1 MFQFPKRAAEC
12 CYRFSA
18 TFSCFYSVPN
28 KLREVLLA
36 IVHFFHA
43 AACNERRT
51 VIVRFCIHRGS
62 AQIGGSCVELDA
74 QGYRILLDLG
84 LPLDAESV
92 NADLLPNVSGLQ
104 ARDSSLLGIVLS
116 HGHRH
121 HWGLIPKASSVPL
134 YMGKAT
140 ERIMRAAAQ
149 FVPDSFA
156 PQAAGHLSHGTQ
168 LSIGPFQVTPFLV
181 DHSAFDAY
189 ALLVEAA
196 GKRVLYSGDFRAH
209 GRKGALVEQLIRPD
223 NRRPTLMS

>member
-1 MFQFPKRAAEC
+1 M
-12 CYRFSA
+12 
-18 TFSCFYSVPN
+18 
-28 KLREVLLA
+28 
-36 IVHFFHA
+36 
-43 AACNERRT
+43 
-51 VIVRFCIHRGS
+51 RFCIHRGS

-74 QGYRILLDLG
+74 QGYTILLDLG

-116 HGHRH
+116 HGHRD

-209 GRKGALVEQLIRPD
+209 GRKGALVEQLIRQPPPNMAVLIMEGSSLGRLGVD
-223 NRRPTLMS
+223 RQFPSERDLEEQFLKVFKSTSGLLLWSSHLRGLPS